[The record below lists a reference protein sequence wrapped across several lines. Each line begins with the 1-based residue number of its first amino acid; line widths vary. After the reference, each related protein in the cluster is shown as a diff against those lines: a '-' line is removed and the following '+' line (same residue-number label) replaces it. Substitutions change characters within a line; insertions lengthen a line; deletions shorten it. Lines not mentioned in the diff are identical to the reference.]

1 MAWDMIGH
9 EWAIQLLRG
18 HINHN
23 SLRHAYLF
31 TGPHGIGKKNLAVR
45 FIQAIN
51 CQAENNGA
59 NPCLSCPTCNRLGRM
74 EHPDLF
80 PVTLEEDSSKIK
92 VEQIRDLIRNLSLSP
107 YEAKR
112 RFGLLIDFEHA
123 NASAQNSL
131 LKTLEEPPGSVVL
144 VLTAVSSDSLL
155 ETITSR
161 CEEIKLNTVPISETR
176 KGLENLHQIQ
186 PDQADFL
193 AHISGGRP
201 EIALKY
207 HNDPDTLK
215 RRNNL
220 LNDHFQMIQSNSV
233 ERFAYANQK
242 INDPQLIEE
251 LLDIWISLWHDILHQ
266 SGKSQAPVRNIDRS
280 DDIKFINDKI
290 DLNTARSTL
299 DLFRRAHGLLQE
311 NANLRLTVE
320 DLLLQLPTLRW

>member
-1 MAWDMIGH
+1 MTWDMIGH
-9 EWAIQLLRG
+9 EWAVQLLRG
-18 HINHN
+18 HINNN

-51 CQAENNGA
+51 CPSENKDA
-59 NPCLSCPTCNRLGRM
+59 NPCLVCSTCKRLGRM

-92 VEQIRDLIRNLSLSP
+92 VDQVRELIRSLSLSP

-112 RFGLLIDFEHA
+112 RFGILIDFETA

-144 VLTAVSSDSLL
+144 VLTAVSSVSLL

-161 CEEIKLNTVPISETR
+161 CEEIKLNTVPISDTIQ
-176 KGLENLHQIQ
+176 GLENLHHIH

-201 EIALKY
+201 EIALEY
-207 HNDPDTLK
+207 HHDPESLE

-220 LNDHFQMIQSNSV
+220 LDDHLQMIQSNSV
-233 ERFAYANQK
+233 ERFFYANLK
-242 INDPQLIEE
+242 TKDPQLIEE
-251 LLDIWISLWHDILHQ
+251 ILDIWISLWHDILHQ
-266 SGKSQAPVRNIDRS
+266 SVKSQAPVRNIDRTK
-280 DDIKFINDKI
+280 DIKLINDRI
-290 DLNTARSTL
+290 DLNTARSTV
-299 DLFRRAHGLLQE
+299 DLFRRAHSLLQE
-311 NANLRLTVE
+311 NANLKLTFE
-320 DLLLQLPTLRW
+320 DLLLQLPTLGR